1 MRDDF
6 WNSWLHFAYLFCF
19 KVWPMCIY
27 NGYSIPLWRR
37 LGNVKSWANW
47 DVIKWLKAIRHFL
60 KGTLAL
66 SSWKYYLLAWRCASH
81 WEGSMSVHNTYAQ
94 IVLVTKKI
102 ISWFYFSFFLFPYLC
117 INPDNSFK
125 WGSWLHVGKRY
136 WLQLYPIYLE
146 QKIAKTFEP

>member
-27 NGYSIPLWRR
+27 NGYSIPPSRR

-66 SSWKYYLLAWRCASH
+66 SSWKYYLLAWRWASH
-81 WEGSMSVHNTYAQ
+81 WEGSMSLHNTYAQ
-94 IVLVTKKI
+94 IVLATKKI
-102 ISWFYFSFFLFPYLC
+102 IPWFYFSFFFHIYALTLTTLWNEALDYMLAKGTDFSC
-117 INPDNSFK
+117 I
-125 WGSWLHVGKRY
+125 RY
-136 WLQLYPIYLE
+136 TWNR
-146 QKIAKTFEP
+146 K